1 VRTLAIIGLLVY
13 PAGIA
18 LPRFLSLGSLA
29 LISSKKSLPERSIKL
44 CSKITCA
51 NRTFEFHKGVGS
63 FLKFQ
68 MHHWFENLD
77 NKLRALQQ
85 SDTKQAADA
94 TDAEN

>member
-1 VRTLAIIGLLVY
+1 
-13 PAGIA
+13 
-18 LPRFLSLGSLA
+18 
-29 LISSKKSLPERSIKL
+29 
-44 CSKITCA
+44 
-51 NRTFEFHKGVGS
+51 VGP